1 MSQVD
6 QVRVAADIV
15 KIVGDYVKLRKA
27 GANYVGLCPFH
38 QEKTPSFAVH
48 PVKQIFH
55 CFGCGV
61 GGDVFKF
68 VMQIENLSFPEAL
81 RRVAEKVGVR
91 LEERA
96 GDETYDANTKLRAG
110 LLKLHEVAAK
120 FFAAQLAGTAEGRL
134 ARAYLADRGV
144 TDETV
149 GRFRFG
155 YAPGDGQAVTR
166 YLTDAGF
173 EKEFLEKSGLVI
185 FDAERQRFYDRF
197 RRRIIFPIANETGRV
212 VAFAGRALGDEQPKY
227 LNSPETPIYTKS
239 RLLYHLD
246 RAAQA
251 IRKLDYAILVE
262 GYMDCIAVAVSGIE
276 NVVASCGTSLT
287 EGQVRLLKRYSQR
300 MVVNYD
306 PDSAGMAATERSLA
320 LLLEEGFEV
329 KVLALP
335 GGLDPDSFIRKQG
348 AGAYR
353 ERLASAPTYLDYLT
367 DRAAAKHDVRTPEGK
382 VAAANV
388 VLPYLVKV
396 PNPLLRAELAG
407 RLAERLRLDERLLRD
422 ELRRAAAEKR
432 AEVRVPVEATVVRA
446 SDAMKRLLRLCL
458 EYQEIADVVM
468 PVLEQTGAIKGR
480 VGDEVLT
487 RLWEARQRGKKLDVT
502 STEVA
507 LSEVERKVA
516 IEALFMPVGAL
527 NAIGKSEL
535 SPCTKEF
542 LGEKARDIGCVCTCP
557 KCRADAAGSSLT
569 TAQPEGQPPNERM
582 PALAMAAM
590 EAFKCVRALQVQWM
604 QRELESLNRQYNE
617 AAGKGDWARAREID
631 TVKSNL
637 DRELRRLS
645 GPEKNLPKDKRSEV
659 YYI

>member
-6 QVRVAADIV
+6 QVRTAADIV
-15 KIVGDYVKLRKA
+15 KIVGDYVKLRKS
-27 GANYVGLCPFH
+27 GANFVGLCPFH

-81 RRVAEKVGVR
+81 RRVAEKVGVH

-110 LLKLHEVAAK
+110 LLKVHEVAAK
-120 FFAAQLAGTAEGRL
+120 FFAAQLGGTTEGRM

-155 YAPGDGQAVTR
+155 YAPGDGQALTR
-166 YLTDAGF
+166 HLTGAGF
-173 EKEFLEKSGLVI
+173 EKEVLEKSGLII

-197 RRRIIFPIANETGRV
+197 RRRIIFPIANETGKV
-212 VAFAGRALGDEQPKY
+212 VAFAGRALGDDQPKY
-227 LNSPETPIYTKS
+227 LNSPETAIYSKS

-246 RAAQA
+246 RAGQA

-287 EGQVRLLKRYSQR
+287 EGQIRLLKRHAQR
-300 MVVNYD
+300 VVVNYD

-335 GGLDPDSFIRKQG
+335 EGLDPDSFIRRRG
-348 AGAYR
+348 AATYR
-353 ERLASAPTYLDYLT
+353 ELLAGAPTYLDYLT
-367 DRAAAKHDVRTPEGK
+367 EHATAKHDLRTPEGK
-382 VAAANV
+382 VGAANA

-396 PNPLLRAELAG
+396 PNPMLRAELAG

-422 ELRRAAAEKR
+422 ELRRAAGER
-432 AEVRVPVEATVVRA
+432 RGEVRVTGEVAATRSNHAV
-446 SDAMKRLLRLCL
+446 KQLLRLCL
-458 EYQEIADVVM
+458 ESEEIAEA
-468 PVLEQTGAIKGR
+468 VLPDLVRTGATEGLAGEG
-480 VGDEVLT
+480 VFT
-487 RLWEARQRGKKLDVT
+487 RLWEVRQRGEKLDVT
-502 STEVA
+502 NTEVE
-507 LSEVERKVA
+507 LSEADRKLA
-516 IEALFMPVGAL
+516 LEALFWPGDPPKLEVAKGAL
-527 NAIGKSEL
+527 RTL
-535 SPCTKEF
+535 QM
-542 LGEKARDIGCVCTCP
+542 EKLERQLAGIQLQIERAMREGDSSQLIPLNTAKLKLRKDLMEMARPP
-557 KCRADAAGSSLT
+557 KNSTAG
-569 TAQPEGQPPNERM
+569 GPN
-582 PALAMAAM
+582 
-590 EAFKCVRALQVQWM
+590 
-604 QRELESLNRQYNE
+604 
-617 AAGKGDWARAREID
+617 
-631 TVKSNL
+631 
-637 DRELRRLS
+637 
-645 GPEKNLPKDKRSEV
+645 
-659 YYI
+659 